1 MGRAALRNMHEDA
14 SPPLLD
20 PKNDLVFKFLFQ
32 DDVDL
37 LTSLIEAVVELPG
50 SIQSVEV
57 CNVGFAHGLPS
68 DKRVVLDVRLVVEG
82 LGRINIEMQ
91 RANRPASRER
101 FLYYWAKE
109 YDASIKRGQDYAHL
123 VPVISILWLDYIVSP
138 HTPYHSVYQLRERA
152 TSWRALFIAFAAAY
166 VGASKVRA
174 K

>member
-1 MGRAALRNMHEDA
+1 MHEDA